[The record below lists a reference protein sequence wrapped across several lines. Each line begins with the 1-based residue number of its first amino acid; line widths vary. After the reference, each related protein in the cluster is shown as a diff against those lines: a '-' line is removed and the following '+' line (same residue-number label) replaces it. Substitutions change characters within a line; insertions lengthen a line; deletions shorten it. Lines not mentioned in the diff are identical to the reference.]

1 MSSKCHN
8 LKCVMIVMIKFCIS
22 VLLSFGNINVSTSA
36 NEEGAGT
43 LQVGNNTAVPLE
55 TPNGDVSCMQVMIPV
70 NDTCCS
76 GNTSRLKVELPRCLC
91 SLQSSSLKSRYGLDP
106 ATLPSVVSS
115 IHFLLVHVFSQ
126 VTHSFT

>member
-1 MSSKCHN
+1 
-8 LKCVMIVMIKFCIS
+8 MIVMIKFCIS